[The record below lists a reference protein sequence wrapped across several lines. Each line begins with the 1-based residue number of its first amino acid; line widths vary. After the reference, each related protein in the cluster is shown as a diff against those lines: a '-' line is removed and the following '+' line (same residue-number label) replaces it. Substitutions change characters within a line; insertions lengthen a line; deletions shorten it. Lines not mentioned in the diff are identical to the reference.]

1 MMRIDQYYSR
11 GGFPVDI
18 EGDPTAP
25 AAAWR
30 SHRRR
35 LREWLGDL
43 PDEQWGRPTRC
54 DEWDVLHLVRH
65 LASGSQ
71 FLGYTL
77 HMAAKG
83 QPTTRLRAF
92 DSQTTAQD
100 RAEDLGVLDPS
111 GARQL
116 LQQMDQRTEEVMS
129 SLSLDDWTITAEAPP
144 GHMPAFMAVS
154 HFVFDSWLHERDLL
168 LPGGERP
175 VTEQHEASVA
185 ARYGVGLMGAYG
197 SDQDDPPL
205 GVRLTD
211 IDLELRLEQRANRWQ
226 VLTGSGPVDAS
237 VEGRAGDVL
246 DRATGRAADGVSG
259 DGAGLRI
266 LETVASIMAA

>member
-1 MMRIDQYYSR
+1 MLINQYYDP
-11 GGFPVDI
+11 GGLPVEV
-18 EGDPTAP
+18 EGDLTAP

-35 LREWLGDL
+35 LRAWLGDL
-43 PDEQWGRPTRC
+43 PDEEWARPTRC

-77 HMAAKG
+77 HMAGKG

-100 RAEDLGVLDPS
+100 RAEELGGLDPLH
-111 GARQL
+111 ARQL
-116 LQQMDQRTEEVMS
+116 LDEMDQRVEDVMS
-129 SLSLDDWTITAEAPP
+129 GLSSQDWMMTAEAPP

-154 HFVFDSWLHERDLL
+154 HFVFDSWIHERDLL
-168 LPGGERP
+168 MPGGEQP
-175 VTEQHEASVA
+175 ASEQTEAGVA

-197 SDQDDPPL
+197 SGEDDTVL

-211 IDLELRLEQRANRWQ
+211 VDLDLRLEHRAARWH
-226 VLTGSGPVDAS
+226 VLTGAGPVDAW
-237 VEGRAGDVL
+237 VEGRVGDVI
-246 DRATGRAADGVSG
+246 DRATGRDAEGVRG
-259 DGAGLRI
+259 DRRGLGI
-266 LETVASIMAA
+266 VDALASIMAA

>member
-1 MMRIDQYYSR
+1 MRIDQYYSR

-35 LREWLGDL
+35 LRAWLSAL
-43 PDEQWGRPTRC
+43 PEEEWGRPTRC

-83 QPTTRLRAF
+83 QATTRLRAF

-100 RAEDLGVLDPS
+100 RAEELGVLDPS
-111 GARQL
+111 RARQL
-116 LQQMDQRTEEVMS
+116 LEEMDQRTDDAMS
-129 SLSLDDWTITAEAPP
+129 SLSIDDWTITAEAPP

-168 LPGGERP
+168 LPHGERP
-175 VTEQHEASVA
+175 VTVEKEASVA
-185 ARYGVGLMGAYG
+185 ARYSVGLMGAYG
-197 SDQDDPPL
+197 IDSDGATL

-211 IDLELRLEQRANRWQ
+211 IDLELRVEHRANRWQ
-226 VLTGSGPVDAS
+226 VMTGSGPVDAS

-246 DRATGRAADGVSG
+246 DGGTGRDADGVRG
-259 DGAGLRI
+259 DPAGLGI
-266 LETVASIMAA
+266 LEDVASIMAA